1 MQDTAV
7 IEQYIIIAKGQIKLF
22 DRLDIDHARYQGV
35 LCDKKSKE
43 ELGGRRTLW
52 RGKRSNQQ
60 LIRRAVKTLMIE
72 QITSPTER
80 IGKRGD
86 TRRAES
92 DLIRGLEPE
101 RQ

>member
-7 IEQYIIIAKGQIKLF
+7 IEKYRIIAKGQIKLF
-22 DRLDIDHARYQGV
+22 DRLETDHARYQGV

-52 RGKRSNQQ
+52 RGKRSNQHS
-60 LIRRAVKTLMIE
+60 ISRAVKTLIIE
-72 QITSPTER
+72 QIDSPRER

-86 TRRAES
+86 TRRAVGPHKGS
-92 DLIRGLEPE
+92 GA
-101 RQ
+101 